1 MIENIEKYIKF
12 YNDKGTIVVSN
23 NNHSNPLTEDDVREL
38 DLCCQKVEKEY
49 VSIGDAGENNNLL
62 VGRFMT
68 DIEKPLVV
76 DNPYSNKVIDILKNE
91 KMNDF
96 IKKILNIGNEETFL
110 RRIQFNQI
118 DKDCFVGYHLDTDSN
133 PDYLTAG
140 VIQLGRNYEG
150 GNYRVYQKDK
160 SFYDY
165 KTSYGDLILSNCKY
179 PHEVTKVIEGERKS
193 LVFFISRYNG
203 ENQRIR

>member
-1 MIENIEKYIKF
+1 MSENIENYIEN
-12 YNDKGTIVVSN
+12 YNNKGTIVVN
-23 NNHSNPLTEDDVREL
+23 NNSHINPFSEDNIKEL

-68 DIEKPLVV
+68 DVEKPLIVE
-76 DNPYSNKVIDILKNE
+76 NPYSNKVIDILSNK
-91 KMNDF
+91 KINDF
-96 IKKILNIGNEETFL
+96 IKKILNIESEETFL

-140 VIQLGRNYEG
+140 VIQLGKNYDG
-150 GNYRVYQKDK
+150 GYYRVYQKDN
-160 SFYDY
+160 SCYDY

-193 LVFFISRYNG
+193 LVFFISKYNG
-203 ENQRIR
+203 ENKRIK